1 MFTYA
6 YSRTLELPGAGA
18 HPQGH
23 SSARHGRAP
32 NEERNVTDNLGSLRR
47 DDNFW
52 SIRYDRT
59 YDVRAEELWFALT
72 DVARISEWMLT
83 EAMDFD
89 PRVGGSVHY
98 FWGGTDESKGTISVF
113 DAPRTLEY
121 SWNEGASTSMVRFEL
136 AENADQTALTL
147 HHDKITSDDIRGIA
161 AGWHTHL
168 EILQAL
174 FSGEEVAFQPRFDAL
189 TPIYDEI
196 IERT

>member
-1 MFTYA
+1 
-6 YSRTLELPGAGA
+6 
-18 HPQGH
+18 
-23 SSARHGRAP
+23 
-32 NEERNVTDNLGSLRR
+32 VTDDLGSLTR
-47 DDNFW
+47 DGNLW
-52 SIRYDRT
+52 SVRYERT
-59 YDVRAEELWFALT
+59 FNVRNDELWKALT
-72 DVARISEWMLT
+72 NVARITEWMLT

-113 DAPRTLEY
+113 DPPRALEY

-136 AENADQTALTL
+136 REIDEGSVLTL
-147 HHDKITSDDIRGIA
+147 HHDRITSDDIRGIS

-174 FSGEEVAFQPRFDAL
+174 FSGDNVEFRPRFDAL
-189 TPIYDEI
+189 APIYDEV